1 MLSKLFSRRIRPTQA
16 SCLAELKPGQSARIT
31 ALEGQGPLV
40 QRLYE
45 MGLLE
50 GTQITLVRCAPLGDP
65 LEIRVLGYGLSLRKA
80 EAAWIKVD
88 LL

>member
-1 MLSKLFSRRIRPTQA
+1 LFSREARPAHGT
-16 SCLAELKPGQSARIT
+16 SLADLKPGQSARIV

-50 GTQITLVRCAPLGDP
+50 GSKVTLVRRAPLGDP
-65 LEIRVLGYGLSLRKA
+65 LEIRILGYGLSLRKA
-80 EAAWIKVD
+80 EAAWIMVE

>member
-1 MLSKLFSRRIRPTQA
+1 MPTLADLS
-16 SCLAELKPGQSARIT
+16 PGQSAEVLSVSGDP
-31 ALEGQGPLV
+31 ALV

-50 GTQITLVRCAPLGDP
+50 GERVELVARAPLGDP
-65 LEIRVLGYGLSLRKA
+65 LEIRFGNSRLSLRRS
-80 EAAWIKVD
+80 EAAGITVQ

>member
-1 MLSKLFSRRIRPTQA
+1 MLSKLFSGKTGSGQVA
-16 SCLAELKPGQSARIT
+16 SLADLKPGQSARIV
-31 ALEGQGPLV
+31 ALEGKGPMV

-50 GTQITLVRCAPLGDP
+50 GSKVTLVRRAPLGDP
-65 LEIRVLGYGLSLRKA
+65 LEIRILGYGLSLRKA
-80 EAAWIKVD
+80 EAAWIKVE

>member
-1 MLSKLFSRRIRPTQA
+1 MLSKLFSRHPRQA
-16 SCLAELKPGQSARIT
+16 QATSLAELKPGQSARIT

-50 GTQITLVRCAPLGDP
+50 GTKVTLVRRAPLGDP

-80 EAAWIKVD
+80 EAAWIKVET
-88 LL
+88 L